1 MKKIYY
7 NAGYFFLILA
17 VFVFAGFYKPYFS
30 LMPQFKKS
38 TTFIVHF
45 HAVVL
50 STWVILLIVQP
61 LLIRYKKLRIHRLL
75 GKFTYVLVPLIVCSW
90 VGMVLR
96 GIAEIPGKA
105 TWLDVFQAIY
115 LPAMDGTLF
124 LIFYISAVIRKKNIQ
139 LHSLYMIAT
148 GLIFINPSLA
158 RACYF
163 LLKLPFPV
171 GETVTV
177 IFIDLIVIGLI
188 FYLKS
193 IKVNYKPLGKVLS
206 LFLIYHI
213 VTIGL
218 LWHWFPGISL

>member
-17 VFVFAGFYKPYFS
+17 LFVFAGFYKPYFS

-75 GKFTYVLVPLIVCSW
+75 GKFTYVLVPLIVFSW
-90 VGMVLR
+90 VGMVLKA
-96 GIAEIPGKA
+96 IAEIAGDT
-105 TWLDVFQAIY
+105 TWLAIFQEVY
-115 LPAMDGTLF
+115 LPVMDAALF
-124 LIFYISAVIRKKNIQ
+124 LIFYISAVRRKKNIQ

-148 GLIFINPSLA
+148 GLIFINPGLS
-158 RACYF
+158 RAGYY
-163 LLKLPFPV
+163 LLNLSFPV
-171 GETVTV
+171 SETATV
-177 IFIDLIVIGLI
+177 LFIDLIVIGLI

-193 IKVNYKPLGKVLS
+193 LKVDYKPLGKVLS
-206 LFLIYHI
+206 LFLIYHFM
-213 VTIGL
+213 TIGL